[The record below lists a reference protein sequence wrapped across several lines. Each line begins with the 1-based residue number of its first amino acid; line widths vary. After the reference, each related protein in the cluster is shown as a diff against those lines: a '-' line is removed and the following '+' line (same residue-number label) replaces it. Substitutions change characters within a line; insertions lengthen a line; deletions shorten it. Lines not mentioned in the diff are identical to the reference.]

1 MRPDDF
7 EHRYAQIN
15 GIRMHYVHAGIGDR
29 LAVLLH
35 GFPECWYSW
44 RHQIGPL
51 AEQFTVVAPDM
62 RGYNETE
69 KPARGYELDV
79 LVEDVAALIR
89 HLGHERA
96 MVVGHDWG
104 GAIAWATAIARPA
117 LVERLVVVNSPHL
130 GVFGP
135 RTKLSLAQMLRSW
148 YILFFQIPW
157 LPELIIR
164 ADEFR
169 FVERAIA
176 RQIRG
181 AQVSDDEVRFFTQAI
196 ARPGALTAAINYY
209 RRGLRSTGGIFNGT
223 GLRVAAPT
231 LLIWGEEDAYLGRE
245 LLAGTERFVPDLQV
259 RTIAGC
265 SHWAQQDR
273 PDLVT
278 KWILQFLREEIPN
291 G

>member
-1 MRPDDF
+1 MQPDDF

-15 GIRMHYVHAGIGDR
+15 GIRMHYVQAGGGDQ
-29 LAVLLH
+29 LVVLLH

-51 AEQFTVVAPDM
+51 AERYTVVAPDM

-104 GAIAWATAIARPA
+104 GAIAWAIAIARPA
-117 LVERLVVVNSPHL
+117 LVERLVVLNSPHL
-130 GVFGP
+130 GMFGP
-135 RTKLSLAQMLRSW
+135 GAKLSPRQILRSW
-148 YILFFQIPW
+148 YIIFFQIPW

-169 FVERAIA
+169 FVERGMA

-209 RRGLRSTGGIFNGT
+209 RRGLRKTGGIFKGT

-245 LLAGTERFVPDLQV
+245 LVSGTERFVPNLQV
-259 RTIAGC
+259 RTIPGC
-265 SHWAQQDR
+265 SHWTQQDR

-278 KWILQFLREEIPN
+278 KWMLQFLMEEIPN